1 MAENKKVLIVD
12 DEESVRLLLERIL
25 EAIPGVEITLAPGS
39 DEAVKLA
46 KEHRYD
52 LILLD
57 LLMPG
62 FGGIQVLTQ
71 IRASSANQETRVIIV
86 SVLEDADTRIVCQ
99 SLGVRDYVVKPINR
113 AALLAA
119 VRAQLD
125 TAAA

>member
-1 MAENKKVLIVD
+1 MAENKAVLIVD
-12 DEESVRLLLERIL
+12 DEESVRLLLQRIL
-25 EAIPGVEITLAPGS
+25 EAIPGVSFTLAAGGG
-39 DEAVKLA
+39 EAVQLA
-46 KEHRYD
+46 TEHRYD

-62 FGGIQVLTQ
+62 FGGIQALTQ

-86 SVLEDADTRIVCQ
+86 SVLEDPDTRIVCR

-125 TAAA
+125 EAA

>member
-1 MAENKKVLIVD
+1 MAENKAVLIVD
-12 DEESVRLLLERIL
+12 DEESVRLLLQRIL
-25 EAIPGVEITLAPGS
+25 EAIPGVAFTLASSGG
-39 DEAVKLA
+39 EAVQLA
-46 KEHRYD
+46 TEHRYD

-62 FGGIQVLTQ
+62 FDGIQALTQ

-86 SVLEDADTRIVCQ
+86 SVLEDPDTRIVCR

-125 TAAA
+125 LAA